1 MNTRSNGRRNSVLLR
16 LDSGSKA
23 QKCRRSSSSVLE
35 PLEDMVTCP
44 IDLNFLDNPKLLP
57 CGHAFCC
64 KCLNKYMEKL
74 PPSPPTNARN
84 TITASNNNSHNN
96 NSRNNHNNNTN
107 TGNLQDHRNGKS
119 NEKTSFPC
127 PICRALC
134 PIPATRNADSFPS
147 AFNHKAILE
156 FLKNNHI
163 NSFVSRMNNNNNNGT
178 VEQSDST
185 GKSPIP
191 TRKTSLQVS
200 SRMLN
205 YIVDDIASRQRE
217 GRMNEIDRAV
227 IIDEFKEI
235 LVNLQAFDDKL
246 PLKSL
251 NNNNKQHSLN
261 VNNVNSLDK
270 NTNRD
275 NTING
280 NNNNGCSTL
289 PCTTTNPR
297 SSTPST
303 ISPTNSIRHFGRF
316 HAAAS
321 RIRRF
326 TASSIS
332 SNDLLPIE
340 TASSYVSYRDAEGLR
355 IMMERNSK
363 FHVLT
368 KGKDCC
374 IMRPGEIYQPI
385 DMKLMINHE
394 DNNCNIH
401 RFTLTTNLK
410 CDELLLWKQ
419 QLHFNN
425 GFFNLIHNNH
435 KYGLN
440 QISSQIIVDNSNP
453 IKILYLRFHG
463 SVIYLTG
470 IITPNTSTA
479 STLDEEE
486 ELDSIE
492 KSEFGILVCCTIS
505 DEDHSNKNDTPTLIN
520 GGGRNNNNHETNSES
535 NQNTSSSTN
544 PFPIIATSSL
554 FYRDNVG
561 LERQNQ
567 PIIFGIDIDHTN
579 GDIYIAQPA
588 NAMIC
593 RLKSNDLTRIDR
605 TWYLNDPQLS
615 PYFLCLAKNEQNV
628 WATCPTE
635 DKVLILDIDVD
646 GYFHFT
652 PSISFNIVPGHIIY
666 TSDNRIILLDQ
677 SNYDLYW
684 ITRIEKAICVQRLYY
699 NIGSHQPKK
708 FQIMAIQPVYS
719 DEIVHSANSTTTTT
733 TNTSTMSSINH
744 SSYSNHHHQQ
754 QTTYYNG
761 NTHNHSNENG
771 NNKLKLFSKHSF
783 TTATSL
789 SPSSSQSIDKLRGG
803 IMCAHNYG
811 CTVIY
816 PQKLFSRNKSA
827 KISSCLNLCVRI

>member
-200 SRMLN
+200 SR
-205 YIVDDIASRQRE
+205 I
-217 GRMNEIDRAV
+217 
-227 IIDEFKEI
+227 
-235 LVNLQAFDDKL
+235 
-246 PLKSL
+246 
-251 NNNNKQHSLN
+251 
-261 VNNVNSLDK
+261 
-270 NTNRD
+270 
-275 NTING
+275 
-280 NNNNGCSTL
+280 
-289 PCTTTNPR
+289 
-297 SSTPST
+297 TPST

-708 FQIMAIQPVYS
+708 FQIMAIQPKR
-719 DEIVHSANSTTTTT
+719 
-733 TNTSTMSSINH
+733 TNK
-744 SSYSNHHHQQ
+744 
-754 QTTYYNG
+754 
-761 NTHNHSNENG
+761 
-771 NNKLKLFSKHSF
+771 NNKDCRIK
-783 TTATSL
+783 
-789 SPSSSQSIDKLRGG
+789 IDDPG
-803 IMCAHNYG
+803 
-811 CTVIY
+811 
-816 PQKLFSRNKSA
+816 
-827 KISSCLNLCVRI
+827 

>member
-1 MNTRSNGRRNSVLLR
+1 M
-16 LDSGSKA
+16 
-23 QKCRRSSSSVLE
+23 LE

-44 IDLNFLDNPKLLP
+44 IDLNFLDDPRLLP

-74 PPSPPTNARN
+74 PTPSNNAR
-84 TITASNNNSHNN
+84 ITTAITTVNNSSNH
-96 NSRNNHNNNTN
+96 SRNNNVVVGNRQNN
-107 TGNLQDHRNGKS
+107 QRNEKS
-119 NEKTSFPC
+119 TEKTSFPC

-134 PIPATRNADSFPS
+134 PIPVTHKADQFPS

-163 NSFVSRMNNNNNNGT
+163 NSFVSRMNSNNTNNKM
-178 VEQSDST
+178 EQIDGN
-185 GKSPIP
+185 GKSPPP

-217 GRMNEIDRAV
+217 GRMNAIDRAV

-235 LVNLQAFDDKL
+235 LVNLQSLDDTL
-246 PLKSL
+246 PLSSLDNKQYALNVNITNSSEKSTDCNNS
-251 NNNNKQHSLN
+251 NNNN
-261 VNNVNSLDK
+261 
-270 NTNRD
+270 
-275 NTING
+275 TINQI
-280 NNNNGCSTL
+280 
-289 PCTTTNPR
+289 TNLR
-297 SSTPST
+297 SNTPST
-303 ISPTNSIRHFGRF
+303 ISPTNSARHFGRF
-316 HAAAS
+316 HGAAS

-326 TASSIS
+326 TSSSIS
-332 SNDLLPIE
+332 SDLLPVE
-340 TASSYVSYRDAEGLR
+340 KPSYISYRDAEGLR

-385 DMKLMINHE
+385 DMKLITCHHG
-394 DNNCNIH
+394 DNNSNNVQ

-419 QLHFNN
+419 QLHFTNE
-425 GFFNLIHNNH
+425 FFNLSNNNGNNR
-435 KYGLN
+435 GLH

-453 IKILYLRFHG
+453 IRILYLRFHG

-470 IITPNTSTA
+470 IITPNTSNA
-479 STLDEEE
+479 STVGDAEVEE
-486 ELDSIE
+486 SE

-505 DEDHSNKNDTPTLIN
+505 DEHTTLVNGNTNGNHND
-520 GGGRNNNNHETNSES
+520 NNNGDDDDDKHHETNTEP
-535 NQNTSSSTN
+535 NQNSSSSTLSN

-554 FYRDNVG
+554 FYRDAVG
-561 LERQNQ
+561 LERQNH

-615 PYFLCLAKNEQNV
+615 PYFLCYAKNEQNV

-635 DKVLILDIDVD
+635 DKVLILDIDID
-646 GYFHFT
+646 GYFHFS
-652 PSISFNIVPGHIIY
+652 PSISFNIIPGHIIY

-677 SNYDLYW
+677 SNSDLYW
-684 ITRIEKAICVQRLYY
+684 ITKIEKAICVQRLIY
-699 NIGSHQPKK
+699 NITNQQTKK
-708 FQIMAIQPVYS
+708 CQIMAIQPVYN
-719 DEIVHSANSTTTTT
+719 DEISSTSRLSH
-733 TNTSTMSSINH
+733 TN
-744 SSYSNHHHQQ
+744 HHQQ
-754 QTTYYNG
+754 H
-761 NTHNHSNENG
+761 HNSNLHND
-771 NNKLKLFSKHSF
+771 NNSNKLKLFSKHSF
-783 TTATSL
+783 ISTV
-789 SPSSSQSIDKLRGG
+789 SSSLSIDKLLGG

-811 CTVIY
+811 CSVIY
-816 PQKLFSRNKSA
+816 PQKLFSRNKSV
-827 KISSCLNLCVRI
+827 KMSSCLNLCGKL